1 MLRWVMVFIIRKG
14 YQPISRHFLPK
25 MCRYTPSCS
34 EYTAQAIEKYGPLKG
49 VWMGICR
56 ISRCH
61 PWAPGG
67 EDPVR

>member
-1 MLRWVMVFIIRKG
+1 MLRRIMVFIIRKG
-14 YQPISRHFLPK
+14 YQPFSRYFLPK
-25 MCRYTPSCS
+25 MCRYTPTCS